1 MDEAFPMRAG
11 RLLKQRVASPLGHEQ
26 LLATVT
32 KQQRAT
38 PTARAQAQLPPAL
51 DPEQQAPLTTL
62 LLGSL
67 GWRDAGRR
75 LSGCFSRPAPER
87 RINVR

>member
-1 MDEAFPMRAG
+1 MDEAFLMRAG
-11 RLLKQRVASPLGHEQ
+11 RLLKQRAAAPLQHEQ

-38 PTARAQAQLPPAL
+38 PTARAQAQLPPPIEPA
-51 DPEQQAPLTTL
+51 QQAPLTAL
-62 LLGSL
+62 LLASA

-87 RINVR
+87 RLNIR